1 MPGLEASVFSKL
13 LSDVFTIQGISTVLV
28 LVLALQFLKKLL
40 FPSDLAKLPGP
51 RVWPFPLCSIMYF
64 ISVRRHGGVHNLEQY
79 SYHKYG
85 KLCRLLDPAG
95 GDKVLVADPEIVK
108 QILVKEF
115 HKFPDRGMP
124 IKLVPPLNA
133 ELFLS
138 KYPRWKRMRK
148 VLSPTFSAAR
158 LKQVVPLI
166 SVACER
172 LEAKVEKLAD
182 TGESVDVPKLSA
194 LFVLDVI
201 LSANFGVETKD
212 IQTNTNEEFFC
223 IVRSECLVDRF
234 WRPSWAFSLS
244 LLPLWEGLLTSLEM
258 LGCSL
263 RCRKR

>member
-1 MPGLEASVFSKL
+1 MF
-13 LSDVFTIQGISTVLV
+13 V

-40 FPSDLAKLPGP
+40 FPTDLAWLPGP
-51 RVWPFPLCSIMYF
+51 RDWPFPLCSIMF
-64 ISVRRHGGVHNLEQY
+64 LVSVRRHGGLHNLEQY

-85 KLCRLLDPAG
+85 KLCRLLDLAG
-95 GDKVLVADPEIVK
+95 GYRVLVADPETVK

-124 IKLVPPLNA
+124 LKLMPPLDA

-166 SVACER
+166 SDACER

-182 TGESVDVPKLSA
+182 TGRREWL
-194 LFVLDVI
+194 
-201 LSANFGVETKD
+201 GVSNKFIGSNKYLIID
-212 IQTNTNEEFFC
+212 HDNNNNKSIGNN
-223 IVRSECLVDRF
+223 D
-234 WRPSWAFSLS
+234 SLS
-244 LLPLWEGLLTSLEM
+244 PHLHILDYFIIFKLCTFYNTPISHPL
-258 LGCSL
+258 
-263 RCRKR
+263 K